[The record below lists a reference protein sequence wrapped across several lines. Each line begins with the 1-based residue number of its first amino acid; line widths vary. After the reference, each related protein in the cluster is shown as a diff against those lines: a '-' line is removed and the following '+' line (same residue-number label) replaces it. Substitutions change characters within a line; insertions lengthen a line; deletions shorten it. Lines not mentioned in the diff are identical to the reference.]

1 MCVCVY
7 VCICLLSLSLTFFF
21 ESTSVTGVLCRECWK
36 RIALFTIGALCLFTM
51 ILGDK

>member
-1 MCVCVY
+1 MCVCMYVFVY
-7 VCICLLSLSLTFFF
+7 LASLSLFF

-36 RIALFTIGALCLFTM
+36 CIALFTIGALYLFMM